1 MQRINDLLVRP
12 ATSATDAPL
21 PTTSTASRKTLAL
34 VWATLLNRRLVSEPV
49 GSLQHRQFEQDMS
62 DLTDDQLRRGLERT
76 KGFTGF
82 LTLPVFRGL
91 CQGSP
96 EDHSLPDARSALL
109 EAIHAPYPKSAHVW
123 THPAV
128 YLAACDVG
136 WWALEHMT
144 ERELMPIWTMA
155 YDQLV
160 ARVIAGESLALPTRR
175 ALPAE
180 VHVPSTPET
189 ALANINKLKEIL
201 G

>member
-1 MQRINDLLVRP
+1 MQRITDLLVKP
-12 ATSATDAPL
+12 ATSVTDKPS
-21 PTTSTASRKTLAL
+21 PTTSTASKKTLAL

-62 DLTDDQLRRGLERT
+62 DLTEDQLRRGLERT
-76 KGFTGF
+76 KAFTGF

-91 CQGSP
+91 CQGIP
-96 EDHSLPDARSALL
+96 QDYSLPDARSALL
-109 EAIHAPYPKSAHVW
+109 EAIAAPYPKSAHVW
-123 THPAV
+123 SHVAV

-136 WWALEHMT
+136 WWAIEHMT
-144 ERELMPIWTMA
+144 ERELMPIWTVA

-160 ARVIAGESLALPTRR
+160 ARVMADEPLEVPTRR

-189 ALANINKLKEIL
+189 ALANLKKLKESL
-201 G
+201 

>member
-1 MQRINDLLVRP
+1 MQHVNDLLAKPVM
-12 ATSATDAPL
+12 TVTDKPS
-21 PTTSTASRKTLAL
+21 PTTSTASKKTLAL

-49 GSLQHRQFEQDMS
+49 GSLQHKQFEADMA
-62 DLTDDQLRRGLERT
+62 DLTDEQLRRGLDRS

-91 CQGSP
+91 CQGTPS
-96 EDHSLPDARSALL
+96 DHSLPDARSALL
-109 EAIHAPYPKSAHVW
+109 EAIAAPYPKAAHVW
-123 THPAV
+123 SHPAV

-136 WWALEHMT
+136 WWALERMT
-144 ERELMPIWTMA
+144 ERELMPIWSAA

-175 ALPAE
+175 ALPAQ

-189 ALANINKLKEIL
+189 ALANITKLKEL
-201 G
+201 LT